1 MIRLVRKLLALRT
14 AEPVFRYGEF
24 YCHQDWERWQSR
36 GLLLFSRGLGP
47 TYALVALN
55 FTDAE
60 QITEFWF
67 PVAGD
72 YPERLEGRAPL
83 RAVPA
88 GPAVALTIPS
98 HYGGVWLHA

>member
-1 MIRLVRKLLALRT
+1 MIRLVRTLLALRT
-14 AEPVFRYGEF
+14 AEPVFRRGEF

-36 GLLLFSRGLGP
+36 GLLLFSRGLGT

-60 QITEFWF
+60 QTTNFWF

-72 YPERLEGRAPL
+72 YPERLEGRAHL
-83 RAVPA
+83 NAVPA
-88 GPAVALTIPS
+88 GQAVSLTIPS
-98 HYGGVWLHA
+98 NYGCIWLHA